1 MSDLKQRLL
10 AALEAMVEHFATPT
24 SERSA
29 ASYTKSNAQV
39 AYEARAA
46 IRAAKEQTDA

>member
-1 MSDLKQRLL
+1 MNDLEQRLL

-29 ASYTKSNAQV
+29 ASYTKTNAQV
-39 AYEARAA
+39 AYAARAVIA
-46 IRAAKEQTDA
+46 AAKGV